1 MKLLFI
7 AFLCVLTKGSA
18 ATFQWQ
24 NIINVVESGTVRF
37 GISMHSVSTC
47 IVKNLELNQSCTFI
61 VNNISHNEASGFSYS
76 IFKEEDSCS
85 LPNID
90 SFVPTPYEQ
99 RCEIQIENIQKTGG
113 SSKCLFLTKK
123 TVER

>member
-1 MKLLFI
+1 LR
-7 AFLCVLTKGSA
+7 FLAKGSA
-18 ATFQWQ
+18 TTFQWQ

-37 GISMHSVSTC
+37 GISMQSVSTC
-47 IVKNLELNQSCTFI
+47 IVKNFNSNKSCTFI
-61 VNNISHNEASGFSYS
+61 VNNISHNKTLGFSYS
-76 IFKEEDSCS
+76 ILKEENSCS
-85 LPNID
+85 LPNIV